1 MEECKV
7 EDGEKWS
14 LNDVLKWPARK
25 ELAPVQPA
33 IVEKPVEDR
42 PKRGRPKAQQ
52 SRDAGSVVIQH

>member
-7 EDGEKWS
+7 EEGKKWS

-33 IVEKPVEDR
+33 IFEKPVEPFQR
-42 PKRGRPKAQQ
+42 FLER
-52 SRDAGSVVIQH
+52 

>member
-7 EDGEKWS
+7 DEGKKRS

-33 IVEKPVEDR
+33 IVEKSVE
-42 PKRGRPKAQQ
+42 
-52 SRDAGSVVIQH
+52 SF